1 MARPWFKPLLGF
13 CIGGIFLGLIAWQV
27 EWARV
32 LDVLAGSEP
41 AWLIPIGV
49 TLAVHYVLKGLR
61 WRELLKGHSDCT
73 PNLAIR
79 LTLVGFLLNNI
90 FPARV
95 GELGRPYLLSTN
107 DKRVSF
113 AFGLATV
120 LGDKMFDLLLVIAS
134 LLIASTRLALPDWAV
149 RGIWVLTA
157 ACGGLFVAGFIGA
170 RWHRFAAAGSG
181 GQAGRLFS
189 KLDRLASGGSLLGRV
204 MLGFA
209 GGFGTI
215 SSPRRFALALMW
227 GLGSFLFLLAAVYM
241 TMAMVNIESGLVL
254 CLWTMGMTG
263 VGFMIPSAPTN
274 AGNFHYFASSAL
286 ILVGAAEP
294 EVAFSFALISHIS
307 QVVVVSL
314 MGAVSLHGLDW
325 RRLKEMEG

>member
-1 MARPWFKPLLGF
+1 MRRYLKPLLGF
-13 CIGGIFLGLIAWQV
+13 AIGGLFLSLIAWQV
-27 EWARV
+27 EWKGV
-32 LDVLAGSEP
+32 GEVLAGSDP
-41 AWLIPIGV
+41 VWLIPIAL
-49 TLAVHYVLKGLR
+49 TLAVHYVLKGMR
-61 WRELLKGHSDCT
+61 WRELLKGDSDCT
-73 PNLAIR
+73 PGLAIR

-90 FPARV
+90 FPARI

-107 DKRVSF
+107 DKRVGFTF
-113 AFGLATV
+113 ALATV
-120 LGDKMFDLLLVIAS
+120 LGDKMFDLLLVIGS
-134 LLIASTRLALPDWAV
+134 LLIASTRLSLPDWAV

-157 ACGGLFVAGFIGA
+157 ACAGLFVAGFVGGH
-170 RWHRFAAAGSG
+170 WHRVAHSDGSRKAGFVFG
-181 GQAGRLFS
+181 L
-189 KLDRLASGGSLLGRV
+189 LDRLASGGSFLGRA

-215 SSPRRFALALMW
+215 SSPSRFALALLW
-227 GLGSFLFLLAAVYM
+227 GVASFVFLLAAVYM
-241 TMAMVNIESGLVL
+241 TMEMVGVEGDLIL
-254 CLWTMGMTG
+254 CLWTMGVTG

-314 MGAVSLHGLDW
+314 MGAASLHGLDW
-325 RRLKEMEG
+325 RRLKTMER